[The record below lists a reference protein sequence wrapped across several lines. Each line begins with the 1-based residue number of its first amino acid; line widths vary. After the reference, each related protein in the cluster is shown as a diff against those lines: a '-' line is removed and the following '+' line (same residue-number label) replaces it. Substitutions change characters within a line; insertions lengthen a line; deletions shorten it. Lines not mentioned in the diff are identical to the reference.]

1 MSHPRV
7 QAVTPQLLAALTDSG
22 LAPGAAES
30 GGVAQN
36 TRHSAICDICDEPIV
51 GVRYQCAVCRPSF
64 DLCMSCERSSEEL
77 HDPTHAFMKLKA
89 VHASGAVSPPS
100 HRFSP
105 YQLPLDDGDS
115 TPGSFGAFAGLR
127 GAGRF
132 GRWRTPSHQ
141 ADVMLQAGGEFAHR
155 AVSPLATVSPARGGS
170 PRSGAADDDASAAAA
185 PAAQSVALIEHVSVP
200 MGDEV
205 DPGAQVI
212 KMWSVRNSGASAWQ
226 PPVRLSVVSSSG
238 LQLVGNNAVAVDAAV
253 EPGADIIVAAD
264 VVVPT
269 EAGVYGLKCAL
280 VSPAGVRFSGDV
292 LEMSVVVIN
301 ASEPQQQLQAQFQH
315 ALEPEGWVDGDEDID
330 DRTDGG
336 GGGGGGARSIDM
348 M

>member
-1 MSHPRV
+1 
-7 QAVTPQLLAALTDSG
+7 
-22 LAPGAAES
+22 
-30 GGVAQN
+30 
-36 TRHSAICDICDEPIV
+36 
-51 GVRYQCAVCRPSF
+51 
-64 DLCMSCERSSEEL
+64 
-77 HDPTHAFMKLKA
+77 
-89 VHASGAVSPPS
+89 
-100 HRFSP
+100 
-105 YQLPLDDGDS
+105 
-115 TPGSFGAFAGLR
+115 
-127 GAGRF
+127 
-132 GRWRTPSHQ
+132 
-141 ADVMLQAGGEFAHR
+141 
-155 AVSPLATVSPARGGS
+155 
-170 PRSGAADDDASAAAA
+170 
-185 PAAQSVALIEHVSVP
+185 